1 MKKLSLILISLLVS
15 FVPTFGIADYFEVT
29 EIGSSAQS
37 IRIGNIEGFSSFSNS
52 IFENP
57 AGLYRLNKVSGTLF
71 TSKLM
76 NEVNY
81 LNGSIAYRF
90 KFGVLAFGYFDASVS
105 GIPFTE
111 EVFYDDTSEFEATS
125 YFNSTNS
132 LMKVALQFSQSD
144 TLHWGISGSLFKQS
158 IYTTEGNGMNI
169 DAGLIIDSDPL
180 MLSISL
186 KNVMSSMKVEYTN
199 GGKENL
205 PLQTVGS
212 MRYTLSDL
220 QFYGQ
225 FKTINSNRLFLKS
238 AGISYRPSFLSII
251 EISGGYREVP
261 VLKKTK
267 SRLNGGVGLELT
279 GLQFDYAFEIKLDN
293 DGLDLNEFNQFHYFS
308 FGFKF

>member
-132 LMKVALQFSQSD
+132 LTAPFPPLLSSFIIP
-144 TLHWGISGSLFKQS
+144 GI
-158 IYTTEGNGMNI
+158 
-169 DAGLIIDSDPL
+169 DLIC
-180 MLSISL
+180 LSEL
-186 KNVMSSMKVEYTN
+186 DGHAAN
-199 GGKENL
+199 
-205 PLQTVGS
+205 P
-212 MRYTLSDL
+212 TLSKSSL
-220 QFYGQ
+220 Q
-225 FKTINSNRLFLKS
+225 L
-238 AGISYRPSFLSII
+238 ISSPI
-251 EISGGYREVP
+251 
-261 VLKKTK
+261 
-267 SRLNGGVGLELT
+267 
-279 GLQFDYAFEIKLDN
+279 
-293 DGLDLNEFNQFHYFS
+293 
-308 FGFKF
+308 

>member
-1 MKKLSLILISLLVS
+1 MKKLSLILSLLVFS
-15 FVPTFGIADYFEVT
+15 VTQAVAVPDFFEVSG
-29 EIGSSAQS
+29 IGSSAQS

-57 AGLYRLNKVSGTLF
+57 AALYRLNKVSGMLF

-81 LNGSIAYRF
+81 LNGSVAYRL
-90 KFGVLAFGYFDASVS
+90 KAGVLAFGYFDASVS

-132 LMKVALQFSQSD
+132 LMKVALQLSQSE

-158 IYTTEGNGMNI
+158 IYTTEGSGMNI
-169 DAGLIIDSDPL
+169 DIGLVIDSDPL
-180 MLSISL
+180 ILSISL
-186 KNVMSSMKVEYTN
+186 KNIMSSMKVDYTI